1 VFVQQETRFRR
12 RGPLKKYSF
21 LFQYIV
27 IYKQETE
34 LVERRGLGNGE
45 GGNPEKAGLSAG
57 IRSAERLPLILQLI
71 MPTSVERNQL
81 VRAGVKVKVLEE

>member
-1 VFVQQETRFRR
+1 VFVQLETRFRR
-12 RGPLKKYSF
+12 RGPLQISSF

-34 LVERRGLGNGE
+34 LVERRGLGGGE
-45 GGNPEKAGLSAG
+45 GGNPEKAG
-57 IRSAERLPLILQLI
+57 IRSAERLPFILQLI

-81 VRAGVKVKVLEE
+81 VRAGVKVKVLGG